1 MWSDKESSIDYLNF
15 NETAE
20 SIKDLI
26 TEKELM
32 PISVGIFG
40 NWGAGK
46 STILELTKKSIEN
59 DSEEYIQIH
68 FDAWMFEGF
77 DDAKAALLE
86 TIASEFIKEAN
97 EDEGLLKKAIEFSD
111 RVDKIRLLGM
121 IAEGGAALS
130 GFPTFGL
137 SQKFMGLFREDE
149 DEQADVPQE
158 IEVQAEQDSVDLD
171 DTVLVAKK
179 LQKAAASTK
188 GVLKPKEK
196 LSPPSEIRKFRKTY
210 SSLLESFD
218 KPLIVYVDN
227 LDRCSPVNAIS
238 TLEAIRL
245 FLFLPNTAFV
255 IAADEDMIRLAV
267 PHYHKG
273 ASQRHQTDYL
283 DKLIQIPVH
292 VPKPGVAEIRAY
304 LMMLIA
310 SEKGVETSELEKI
323 RSNLEKS
330 LKLSWQQDQ
339 ITIDELLSGCD
350 IDQVDELRGEFMV
363 AEQLSPILA
372 ESPHING
379 NPRIVKRLLNQVRM
393 RLKTANRRG
402 MHLDEKTITKLVIFE
417 RCMGTLATNKLYE
430 LIDQEGGKPQI
441 IAEMEN
447 KEIEI
452 DHENIPEEW
461 KNDLAFLDK
470 WSKLQPSF
478 ANQNLTPAA
487 YLSRQ
492 SIPMGSVNSIIS
504 GAAQNLLDGLFKQN
518 TRLSEANSKLIEAT
532 PKEEYLSVIDGLIQ
546 EFKTIEDWSKLPQ
559 GFYGA
564 RLLALKDD
572 KCRTVFLTYINT
584 TPDKPWKKPIVSELE
599 GVK

>member
-26 TEKELM
+26 TERKLM

-59 DSEEYIQIH
+59 DSKEGKEYIQIH

-86 TIASEFIKEAN
+86 TIASELLREAEKAN
-97 EDEGLLKKAIEFSD
+97 KNKGLLKKATEFSE

-121 IAEGGAALS
+121 LAEGGAALS

-137 SQKFMGLFREDE
+137 GQKLIGFFGEDDEETEAQTEE
-149 DEQADVPQE
+149 DGFEISDVKT
-158 IEVQAEQDSVDLD
+158 AVDK
-171 DTVLVAKK
+171 VKK
-179 LQKAAASTK
+179 VEKSRK
-188 GVLKPKEK
+188 GVLKPQKK
-196 LSPPSEIRKFRKTY
+196 LSPPTEIRKFRNAY
-210 SSLLESFD
+210 SSLLESFNR
-218 KPLIVYVDN
+218 PLIVYVDN

-267 PHYHKG
+267 PHFHKG

-310 SEKGVETSELEKI
+310 SDKKVEASEFEKI
-323 RSNLEKS
+323 RSKLEVS
-330 LKLSWQQDQ
+330 LRLSWQQDQ
-339 ITIDELLSGCD
+339 ITVDELLSGCD
-350 IDQVDELRGEFMV
+350 IDNIDELRGEFKV
-363 AEQLSPILA
+363 AEQLAPILA
-372 ESPHING
+372 ESSNING

-393 RLKTANRRG
+393 RLKTAKRRG
-402 MHLDEKTITKLVIFE
+402 MQLDEKTITKLVIFE
-417 RCMGTLATNKLYE
+417 RCMGTLATNILYE
-430 LIDQEGGKPQI
+430 HIDRDSGKPAV
-441 IAEMEN
+441 IAYMEN
-447 KEIEI
+447 VDQDI
-452 DHENIPEEW
+452 DPKSIPEEW
-461 KNDLAFLDK
+461 KADLEFLDK

-478 ANQNLTPAA
+478 ANQDLTAAA

-492 SIPMGSVNSIIS
+492 SVPMGSINSVMS
-504 GAAQNLLDGLFKQN
+504 GAAQNLLDGLLKQKN
-518 TRLSEANSKLIEAT
+518 RPSEVNSKLIELT
-532 PKEEYLSVIDGLIQ
+532 PAEEYLSVMDGLIE
-546 EFKTIEDWSKLPQ
+546 EFKTIEDWSKMPL

-564 RLLALKDD
+564 RMLALKSG
-572 KCRTVFLTYINT
+572 KCRSVFLAYLNT
-584 TPDKPWKKPIVSELE
+584 VPDKVWKKPIVNELQ